1 MSCPR
6 TTDLAADPRVRRGM
20 EAQLADRERRLAGG
34 ETSLGWKLGFGSAE
48 AMEGLGIAAPLVGFL
63 TDRSPLPSDD
73 AARIDDWTRPVVE
86 PELALR
92 LGADLRPGGD
102 RAEAAGAIAAIA
114 PAFELVDVDPPPT
127 DVVEILAGNIFH
139 RHVVLAGEA
148 NVDPAEFA
156 GLRGSVA
163 HNGHERTVADPQAG
177 TGELVGLIRHV
188 ADLLGEFGASLRAGE
203 IVICGSVVPPIGVLP
218 GDAVAYRIDPVGA
231 ISLRLE

>member
-73 AARIDDWTRPVVE
+73 AARIDGWTRPVVE

-114 PAFELVDVDPPPT
+114 PAFELVDVDTRPT

>member
-73 AARIDDWTRPVVE
+73 AARIDGWTRPVVE

-148 NVDPAEFA
+148 NVDPGEFA

>member
-73 AARIDDWTRPVVE
+73 AARIDGWTRPVVE

-114 PAFELVDVDPPPT
+114 PAFELVDVDTRPT

-139 RHVVLAGEA
+139 RHVVLAREA

>member
-1 MSCPR
+1 
-6 TTDLAADPRVRRGM
+6 M

-63 TDRSPLPSDD
+63 TDRSLLPSGD
-73 AARIDDWTRPVVE
+73 APRIGDWARPVVE
-86 PELALR
+86 PEVAVR
-92 LGADLRPGGD
+92 LGADLAPGGD

-114 PAFELVDVDPPPT
+114 PVFELVDVDPPPT

>member
-1 MSCPR
+1 
-6 TTDLAADPRVRRGM
+6 M
-20 EAQLADRERRLAGG
+20 EAQLTVRARRLAGG

-63 TDRSPLPSDD
+63 TDRSALSSEDVP
-73 AARIDDWTRPVVE
+73 RIHDWTRPVVE
-86 PELALR
+86 PEVAVR
-92 LGADLRPGGD
+92 LGADLAPGGD

-148 NVDPAEFA
+148 NVDPAAFA
-156 GLRGSVA
+156 GLRASVA
-163 HNGHERTVADPQAG
+163 HNGDERTVADPQAA

-188 ADLLGEFGASLRAGE
+188 ADLLGEFGAPLRAGE
-203 IVICGSVVPPIGVLP
+203 IVICGSIVPPIGVSP
-218 GDAVAYRIDPVGA
+218 GDAVAYRIDPAGA
-231 ISLRLE
+231 ISLRLG

>member
-73 AARIDDWTRPVVE
+73 AARIDGWTRPVVE

-114 PAFELVDVDPPPT
+114 PAFELVDVDPRPT

-188 ADLLGEFGASLRAGE
+188 ADLLGEFGGSLRAGE

>member
-6 TTDLAADPRVRRGM
+6 TTDLAADPGVRRGM

-73 AARIDDWTRPVVE
+73 AARIDGWTRPVVE